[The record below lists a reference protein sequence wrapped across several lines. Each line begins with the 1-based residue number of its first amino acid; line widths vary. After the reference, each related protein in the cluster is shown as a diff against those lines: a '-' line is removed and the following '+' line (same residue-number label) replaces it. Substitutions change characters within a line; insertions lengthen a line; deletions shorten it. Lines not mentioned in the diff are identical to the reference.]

1 MKRESLVL
9 MEQLLMILIFAL
21 ATALCLQLFVR
32 ADAISAENTRQ
43 DNAVLAAQ
51 NAAELLKYGADA
63 GDISFDDEFNLDIRM
78 EDSGIPGLAQ
88 AEIKVY
94 CINETEPLYTLTVGW
109 QEGLE

>member
-9 MEQLLMILIFAL
+9 MEQLIMILIFAL
-21 ATALCLQLFVR
+21 ATALCLRLFVR
-32 ADAISAENTRQ
+32 ADTISLENARQ

-51 NAAELLKYGADA
+51 NAAELLKSGAEA
-63 GDISFDDEFNLDIRM
+63 GDIPCDEEFSLDIRM

-88 AEIKVY
+88 AEITVY
-94 CINETEPLYTLTVGW
+94 SIEEIEPLYTLTVGW

>member
-9 MEQLLMILIFAL
+9 MEQLIMILIFAL
-21 ATALCLQLFVR
+21 ATALCLRLFVR
-32 ADAISAENTRQ
+32 ADAISLENARQ

-51 NAAELLKYGADA
+51 NAAELLKSGVEA
-63 GDISFDDEFNLDIRM
+63 GDISCDEEFSLDIRM

-88 AEIKVY
+88 AEITVY
-94 CINETEPLYTLTVGW
+94 SIEEIEPLYTLTVGW